1 MRALIRNLTGIVAI
15 TAGTVKA
22 TQLELGDVNAFIP
35 TDEMLADTP
44 TAASTNMTALT
55 GEQYSSVHRVGCVA
69 ELQGYHFNLKE
80 LNLPIDP

>member
-1 MRALIRNLTGIVAI
+1 MRALIRNLTGVVVAAI
-15 TAGTVKA
+15 AVQA
-22 TQLELGDVNAFIP
+22 TTLELQDVTAFIP

-44 TAASTNMTALT
+44 TATTNVTALT
-55 GEQYSSVHRVGCVA
+55 GEQYSSSHRVGCVA